1 MDRMLPVEVMLCFM
15 DEIKMF
21 LLSNPDEER
30 KLTEVLMISYTLINM
45 VNTGLYWKSIES
57 WKNLTASDLNKGVE
71 CRAFFI
77 AEYERMLREGQDTTN
92 AKEGYGGMF
101 NAMEGDDGDSIV
113 EAITQYSERATSAE
127 SKTSEME
134 SELSQLKLD
143 TQNPQTAYF
152 SPR

>member
-1 MDRMLPVEVMLCFM
+1 M
-15 DEIKMF
+15 
-21 LLSNPDEER
+21 
-30 KLTEVLMISYTLINM
+30 
-45 VNTGLYWKSIES
+45 
-57 WKNLTASDLNKGVE
+57 E

-77 AEYERMLREGQDTTN
+77 AEYERMLREGQDPTN

-101 NAMEGDDGDSIV
+101 NAMEGDDVDSIV
-113 EAITQYSERATSAE
+113 EAITQYAERATSAE